1 MPIRVQS
8 VFLPKTLTV
17 LRGYSARQMGS
28 DLLAGLT
35 VGIVALPLALAF
47 GIASIPESV
56 ARDAGISPPLAG
68 LVTAVVAGLLIS
80 LLGGTRVSIGGP
92 TGAFIVIIYAIAAK
106 HGYDGLVA
114 ATVLAGIALVALG
127 AARLGAMIKYIPYP
141 VTTGF
146 TSGIAVIIF
155 AGQIKDLFGLT
166 PHGQADP
173 MPPEFLAR
181 MAWFANHI
189 ETVHWS
195 AAAMGVACAA
205 AILLWP
211 RAFGRRIPGPIAVL
225 VLATVATHAL
235 GLGVETIRDR
245 FGEIPSGFPAPR
257 MPALHL
263 EQLPELVGP
272 ALTIAMLAAIE
283 SLLCAVVADG
293 MLGTRHRS
301 NTELIA
307 QGVANIATPLFGGIP
322 ATGAIART
330 ATNIQAGGR
339 TPVSGMVHALTLLV
353 IMLAA
358 GRYASL
364 VPLPALAA
372 VLVVVAWNM
381 SEAPRFIWLLRG
393 PHQDALVLLATFG
406 LTVFTDLTIAVG
418 VGMVMASLLFMKR
431 MADVTSIGAVTGGS
445 VDIRAN
451 VPEPNGA
458 RAPTAPRDVEI
469 YDINGP
475 FFFGAAYKL
484 RETLDSLG
492 RPPRVLI
499 LNMPNVLA
507 MDATGLHA
515 LEEMRRRCVKDGT
528 HLVIAGVH
536 AQPVHE
542 FAKSGLLDAFGDENL
557 VGTVEEAL
565 ARAGEILETAR
576 PPAGPPKHAPIGA

>member
-1 MPIRVQS
+1 MPSRTQS
-8 VFLPKTLTV
+8 VFLPKTFTV
-17 LRGYSARQMGS
+17 LRGYTKRRFGA
-28 DLLAGLT
+28 DLTAGVT

-56 ARDAGISPPLAG
+56 AKDAGISPPLAG
-68 LVTAVVAGLLIS
+68 LVTAVIAGFLIS
-80 LLGGTRVSIGGP
+80 FLGGTRASIGGP

-106 HGYDGLVA
+106 HGYDGLVV
-114 ATVLAGIALVALG
+114 ATIMAGIALTAMGV
-127 AARLGAMIKYIPYP
+127 ARLGAMIKYIPYP

-155 AGQIKDLFGLT
+155 AGQIKDLVGLT

-173 MPPEFLAR
+173 LPPEFLGR
-181 MAWFANHI
+181 ISWYANHAGTI
-189 ETVHWS
+189 NW
-195 AAAMGVACAA
+195 AAAIMGVACAA
-205 AILLWP
+205 AIFAWP
-211 RAFGRRIPGPIAVL
+211 KFVTRRVPGPIVILA
-225 VLATVATHAL
+225 LATAITHVF
-235 GLGVETIRDR
+235 GFPIETIRDR
-245 FGEIPSGFPAPR
+245 FGDIPTGFPAPR
-257 MPALHL
+257 LPSIQVD
-263 EQLPELVGP
+263 QLPELVGP

-307 QGVANIATPLFGGIP
+307 QGVANIASPLFGGIP

-364 VPLPALAA
+364 IPLPALAA

-381 SEAPRFIWLLRG
+381 SEARRFIWLLRG
-393 PHQDALVLLATFG
+393 PRPDALVLVATFG

-431 MADVTSIGAVTGGS
+431 MADVTNIGALTGGS
-445 VDIRAN
+445 VDIRATI
-451 VPEPNGA
+451 PETDGT
-458 RAPTAPRDVEI
+458 RAAGAPRDVEI

-475 FFFGAAYKL
+475 CFFGAAYKL

-492 RPPRVLI
+492 RPPRVLV

-515 LEEMRRRCVKDGT
+515 LEEMRRRCVRDGT

-542 FAKSGLLDAFGDENL
+542 FARSGLLDAFGDENL

-565 ARAGEILETAR
+565 ERAKQILDGAA
-576 PPAGPPKHAPIGA
+576 PAPDPKRGPIGA